1 MAVLL
6 VAMFSE
12 SIPTTTPAAKAIKAS
27 NRKLI
32 VAMAELPQD

>member
-6 VAMFSE
+6 VAMLSE
-12 SIPTTTPAAKAIKAS
+12 NTPTTTSAAKAIKAS

-32 VAMAELPQD
+32 VAMAELPQN